1 MFPAMKTKAY
11 IVLAALLALAVTG
24 CETIPTGPA
33 ARGSSGTSNEAVQEA
48 VGVQELRRE
57 VAELR
62 DSVEVQR
69 NELEKLRERQRQ
81 LYDDLDYRL
90 RQGEQGAAGQSGG
103 TVRQPQPYGQTQE
116 SYGQEQATTGSQQS
130 GSGQRDQ
137 DTASRSGDDEIY
149 GQQGVAQEGGQQQ
162 TRQSSQQQQ
171 QSAAIQQQSTEPS
184 QPRSSQSG
192 VASAEEQSAY
202 DSAFDLLKQSR
213 YNDAIIEFRSMIEQ
227 FPNGALVD
235 DAQYWIG
242 EAYYVTRD
250 FESALGAFES
260 VVNQYPDSQRVPE
273 ALLKLGYV
281 QAELGRNQEARQT
294 LNQVISQYP
303 GSRVAIS
310 AETRLGKLQ

>member
-1 MFPAMKTKAY
+1 MFSAMKTKAY
-11 IVLAALLALAVTG
+11 TVLAVLLALVITG
-24 CETIPTGPA
+24 CETVPTGPA
-33 ARGSSGTSNEAVQEA
+33 ARGSSEMSNEAVQEA
-48 VGVQELRRE
+48 VAVQELRRE

-62 DSVEVQR
+62 DTVEVQR
-69 NELEKLRERQRQ
+69 NELEKVQERQRQ

-90 RQGEQGAAGQSGG
+90 RQGELGAAGQGG
-103 TVRQPQPYGQTQE
+103 TTVRQPQSYGQTQQT
-116 SYGQEQATTGSQQS
+116 YGQQQTGTGGQQS
-130 GSGQRDQ
+130 ASGQQ
-137 DTASRSGDDEIY
+137 EGVVSRSGDEEVY

-162 TRQSSQQQQ
+162 TRESSQQQ
-171 QSAAIQQQSTEPS
+171 QSAAIQQSTEPS
-184 QPRSSQSG
+184 RSRTSQSA

-202 DSAFDLLKQSR
+202 DSAFELLKQSR
-213 YNDAIIEFRSMIEQ
+213 YNDAIIEFRSMIGQ
-227 FPNGALVD
+227 FPDGALVD

-281 QAELGRNQEARQT
+281 QAELGRNEEARRT